1 MGITSDR
8 LRELVAGH
16 YNCMSR
22 LDSLIGDLLIALD
35 ESGKMNDTI
44 VIYIGDHGD
53 VAKGKRT
60 CYEGGLRIPMLI
72 RWPGH
77 IVPQIRSEL
86 VSTIDLMPTLL
97 KVAKAGAQ

>member
-1 MGITSDR
+1 MNYPDAHKPWINRIGGLPKDLQTEDDVQVMPYMGITSDR

-53 VAKGKRT
+53 
-60 CYEGGLRIPMLI
+60 
-72 RWPGH
+72 
-77 IVPQIRSEL
+77 
-86 VSTIDLMPTLL
+86 
-97 KVAKAGAQ
+97 